1 MSVVPRSSRSRA
13 ACEMSS
19 TKNDNAAPL
28 EERGVATNHSM
39 FAVRTL
45 ARLALVLASAQ
56 ALALELAPELALA
69 LELED

>member
-1 MSVVPRSSRSRA
+1 MSVVPRSSRLRA
-13 ACEMSS
+13 ACEISS

-39 FAVRTL
+39 VAVRTS
-45 ARLALVLASAQ
+45 ARLALVLASAL

-69 LELED
+69 LGLED

>member
-1 MSVVPRSSRSRA
+1 
-13 ACEMSS
+13 MSS

-45 ARLALVLASAQ
+45 VRLALVLASAQ

>member
-1 MSVVPRSSRSRA
+1 MSVVPRSSRLRA

-39 FAVRTL
+39 VAVRTL
-45 ARLALVLASAQ
+45 ARLALVLALAQALAQ
-56 ALALELAPELALA
+56 ALALELAPALG
-69 LELED
+69 LEG